1 MARYS
6 EQHKQETRQRI
17 LDAAGRRLKR
27 DGIDGSGIATL
38 MSDANLTNGA
48 FYAHFASKEDL
59 VAATVA
65 EQIRGQRAVMA
76 ELGPGR
82 AGLEQAVRSYLSKEH
97 RDDPGGGC
105 PSAALLDE
113 IGRCPDAVRLAYT
126 EGMVGLIDDLAARLA
141 PKDPASARVRVL
153 GVFAS
158 MVGALQLARA
168 LADPELS
175 DAVLDRG
182 IEQALR
188 LLRS

>member
-1 MARYS
+1 MAWS
-6 EQHKQETRQRI
+6 I
-17 LDAAGRRLKR
+17 LTCWR
-27 DGIDGSGIATL
+27 
-38 MSDANLTNGA
+38 
-48 FYAHFASKEDL
+48 
-59 VAATVA
+59 
-65 EQIRGQRAVMA
+65 
-76 ELGPGR
+76 
-82 AGLEQAVRSYLSKEH
+82 
-97 RDDPGGGC
+97 GGC